1 MLANSWRNIP
11 LRSARGVRNTR
22 LYSAQ
27 INHQSLDEWIAEPK
41 HLVLTDTIHPE
52 RLSDLYITL
61 PTRDGIRKPFS
72 EPLKSQPLG
81 YGHHI
86 AFFHFLTPESELRSD
101 GTDGEFCPPEPF
113 SRRMWA
119 SGKMTWDPKNPMLI
133 GEKANAIWSVDSIEK
148 KGFEK
153 GRPMLFVNKKIEF
166 TMAGAN
172 NPSFVE
178 ERVHV
183 YLPGD
188 VHGNNRVNRE
198 VKDIPSSSDFVYEFT
213 PSLTTLFRF
222 SALMW
227 NAHHIHL
234 DKDYSVVKEGYP
246 ERLVHGPLTSL
257 MLLEAVVDHKPNAQI
272 ESFDYRARNP
282 LIVGRK
288 LTVHGK
294 WQNEK
299 TVAVWC
305 VDEDGVVGMTGNI
318 TLV

>member
-1 MLANSWRNIP
+1 MLTTLRHLP
-11 LRSARGVRNTR
+11 LRPPTQALRNAR
-22 LYSAQ
+22 LYTTQ
-27 INHQSLDEWIAEPK
+27 INQQSLDQWIAEPK
-41 HLVLTDTIHPE
+41 RLVLEDTVHPE
-52 RLSDLYITL
+52 RLADLYITL
-61 PTRDGIRKPFS
+61 PTRDGIRKPFH

-119 SGKMTWDPKNPMLI
+119 SGKMTWDPENPMLI
-133 GEKANAIWSVDSIEK
+133 GEKAHATWTVDSVEK

-166 TMAGAN
+166 TMTGKDQ
-172 NPSFVE
+172 PSFVE

-188 VHGNNRVNRE
+188 AHASGRVNRE

-257 MLLEAVVDHKPNAQI
+257 MLLEGLVDHKPDAQI
-272 ESFDYRARNP
+272 HTFEYMARNP

-288 LTVHGK
+288 LAVRGHWK
-294 WQNEK
+294 DKK
-299 TVAVWC
+299 TASLWC
-305 VDEDGVVGMTGNI
+305 VDESGVVGMTGKVK
-318 TLV
+318 LV